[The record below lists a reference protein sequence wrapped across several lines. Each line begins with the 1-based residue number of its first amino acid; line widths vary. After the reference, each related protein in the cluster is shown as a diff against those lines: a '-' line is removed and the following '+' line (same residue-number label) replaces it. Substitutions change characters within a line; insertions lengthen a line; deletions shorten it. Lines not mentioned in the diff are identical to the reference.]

1 MKHADV
7 VIIGGSLAG
16 AACVREL
23 TRYGVDAVALE
34 RDRFPREK
42 VCGGFLSPG
51 AVDLLDELGVLEK
64 VRAAGAVPVRH
75 SRVRMGVRLGMRMSG
90 REALVELPRPGL
102 GISRKTLD
110 AVMADHPG
118 IQRGTVRTVRH
129 DGEKFH
135 VLVDSGEL
143 STRVVIDAA
152 GKLSRFTRR
161 RSVPQ
166 FGVQFYEERSRGDVL
181 DFWFFKEGYGGAVSV
196 EGGRSN
202 ACILIN
208 KDAITELAT
217 NYADLQP
224 PPDCLVTGPVAY
236 RRLPSDFIAIGD
248 AAGMVD
254 PFCGEGMRHALDTG
268 RRAAAIV
275 ADGLARGCGYDDMR
289 LRFESD
295 IAQRWNR
302 KRRLGRVVRA
312 MLGYPHLMA
321 TGFGLHPEYWFRK
334 LLA

>member
-51 AVDLLDELGVLEK
+51 AVDLLDELGVLEN

-75 SRVRMGVRLGMRMSG
+75 SRVRMGVRMTG
-90 REALVELPRPGL
+90 REAVVDLPRPGL

-118 IQRGTVRTVRH
+118 IQHGTVRSVRH
-129 DGEKFH
+129 DGEKFRVH
-135 VLVDSGEL
+135 LDSGEI
-143 STRVVIDAA
+143 SARVVIDAA

-161 RSVPQ
+161 RSVAQ

-202 ACILIN
+202 ACILIS
-208 KDAITELAT
+208 KDAITGLASD
-217 NYADLQP
+217 YGDLKP

-275 ADGLARGCGYDDMR
+275 ADGLARGRGYDDMR
-289 LRFESD
+289 VRYESD
-295 IAQRWNR
+295 IAQQWNR

-312 MLGYPHLMA
+312 MSGYPHLMTA
-321 TGFGLHPEYWFRK
+321 GFRLHPEYWFRK
-334 LLA
+334 LWA